1 MHFNKAQFYKD
12 VASWEN
18 DLKKRKFVSKNTVKG
33 NFADLLSFTKILL
46 HSIQTH

>member
-12 VASWEN
+12 VASWED

-33 NFADLLSFTKILL
+33 NLADLLSFTKILF